1 MLPLPR
7 LHPLP
12 AVDGLPGEDG
22 GAPPHEGRGTLA
34 GGVHTTRLLG
44 EGEEEGM
51 GFMKFEM

>member
-12 AVDGLPGEDG
+12 AVDGLPGEDSG
-22 GAPPHEGRGTLA
+22 TPPDKGRGPFA

-51 GFMKFEM
+51 EFMKFEM